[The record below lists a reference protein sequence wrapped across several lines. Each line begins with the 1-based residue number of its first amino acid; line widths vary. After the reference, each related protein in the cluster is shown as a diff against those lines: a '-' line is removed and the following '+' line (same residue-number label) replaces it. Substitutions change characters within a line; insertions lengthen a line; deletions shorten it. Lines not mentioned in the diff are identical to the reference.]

1 MPQSRGRHA
10 PSNAR
15 WVAWTGL
22 SLGAV
27 GAAVLWC
34 WERPL
39 GLAHG
44 PLFFVVVALTALSAG
59 AAVIAMLRRVAAD
72 QRSRGSAAE
81 RPPAGGPAAPQR
93 TPPEPLPGLLPE
105 LLLGIALLV
114 CGGLAA
120 LFFLIPTNDDD
131 PWIPW
136 AASALIF
143 VALAIR
149 PVRSYLRVR
158 GARRGRPGRAADTDR
173 R

>member
-1 MPQSRGRHA
+1 MPQSPGRRT
-10 PSNAR
+10 PSGAR

-27 GAAVLWC
+27 GVVALWC

-39 GLAHG
+39 GLSQG
-44 PLFFVVVALTALSAG
+44 PLFFAVVALTALSAG
-59 AAVIAMLRRVAAD
+59 AAVIALLRRVAAD
-72 QRSRGSAAE
+72 QRSGGSAAE
-81 RPPAGGPAAPQR
+81 RSPAEGAASRR

-105 LLLGIALLV
+105 LLLAFALLV

-120 LFFLIPTNDDD
+120 LFFLLPTNDDD

-136 AASALIF
+136 AASVLIF
-143 VALAIR
+143 VALATRPIR
-149 PVRSYLRVR
+149 GYLRVR
-158 GARRGRPGRAADTDR
+158 GSRGGRTGPSADTGR